1 MNRTNGG
8 NRSSRI
14 FVGILL
20 IALACLIV
28 LYYHEHRSAKN
39 AEALSVTLEQQTRAI
54 DESLEKFLALKET
67 CRNER
72 EQLTKANED
81 QETKINTALQQAQ
94 DWQQRY
100 ERVMND
106 KVCVCTMHL
115 HIIMCVPEHV
125 TVLCMNKV
133 EWQPARLSSRTPE
146 TF

>member
-20 IALACLIV
+20 IALACLVV
-28 LYYHEHRSAKN
+28 LYYHEHRSAKD
-39 AEALSVTLEQQTRAI
+39 AEALSVTLDQQTRTL

-67 CRNER
+67 CRSER
-72 EQLTKANED
+72 EQLTKANQD
-81 QETKINTALQQAQ
+81 QETKIDTALRQAQ

-106 KVCVCTMHL
+106 KV
-115 HIIMCVPEHV
+115 
-125 TVLCMNKV
+125 
-133 EWQPARLSSRTPE
+133 
-146 TF
+146 

>member
-1 MNRTNGG
+1 MISSKMNRTNGG

-54 DESLEKFLALKET
+54 DESLEKFIALKET

-106 KVCVCTMHL
+106 KVCVHACT
-115 HIIMCVPEHV
+115 CVYV
-125 TVLCMNKV
+125 CMY
-133 EWQPARLSSRTPE
+133 AYI
-146 TF
+146 